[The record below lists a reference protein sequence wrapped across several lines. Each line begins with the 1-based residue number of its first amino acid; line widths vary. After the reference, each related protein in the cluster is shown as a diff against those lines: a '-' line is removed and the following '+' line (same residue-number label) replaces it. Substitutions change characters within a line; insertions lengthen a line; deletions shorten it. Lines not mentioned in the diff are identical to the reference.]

1 LYTYTGRCVHLAA
14 NHLREEYIECR
25 FNFKTDD
32 WPPFHPKHYTTLA
45 LIHHRGRH
53 TDTKVISV
61 TKQLVTE
68 GNIANLSATQ
78 LSSNVNYHSK
88 NISELF
94 APDAMSSIAPNF
106 ILIEGAPG
114 IGKTVLS
121 KEIAYQWAENKLIQ
135 SKIFCFFN
143 LFT

>member
-1 LYTYTGRCVHLAA
+1 LYTYTGRCVQLAA
-14 NHLREEYIECR
+14 NHLCDEYVECR

-61 TKQLVTE
+61 TQELVTE
-68 GNIANLSATQ
+68 GNIANLSTPQ
-78 LSSNVNYHSK
+78 LSSNINYHRK

-94 APDAMSSIAPNF
+94 APDAMSSVAPNF

-114 IGKTVLS
+114 IGKIVLS
-121 KEIAYQWAENKLIQ
+121 KEIAYHWAQNKLIK
-135 SKIFCFFN
+135 SNKTRFLN